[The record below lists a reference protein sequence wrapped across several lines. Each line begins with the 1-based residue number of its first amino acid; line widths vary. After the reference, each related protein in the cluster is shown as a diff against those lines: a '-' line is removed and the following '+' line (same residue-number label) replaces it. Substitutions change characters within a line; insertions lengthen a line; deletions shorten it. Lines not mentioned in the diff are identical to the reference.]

1 MQYWQKKLETASEV
15 QFDAAE
21 CTKIAELMDG
31 FTFAY
36 MKEAVVATLFY
47 LFSMG
52 EESPGHGTT
61 FFQAFEKQV
70 EILRIQMS
78 EVEDAEKE
86 KKAVVTKVTVGRADS
101 APEQPQLILPA
112 PGIGT

>member
-15 QFDAAE
+15 RLDAAD
-21 CTKIAELMDG
+21 CPKIAELMDG

-47 LFSMG
+47 LFSLE

-61 FFQAFEKQV
+61 FSEAFEK
-70 EILRIQMS
+70 
-78 EVEDAEKE
+78 
-86 KKAVVTKVTVGRADS
+86 
-101 APEQPQLILPA
+101 
-112 PGIGT
+112 